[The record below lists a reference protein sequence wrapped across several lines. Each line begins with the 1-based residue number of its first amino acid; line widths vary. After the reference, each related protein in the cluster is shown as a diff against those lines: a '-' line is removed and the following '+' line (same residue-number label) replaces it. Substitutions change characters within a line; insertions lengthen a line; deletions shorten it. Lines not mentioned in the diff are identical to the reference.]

1 VHELGLGPGLQID
14 YAAWDGLVVV
24 STSVRAIDQV
34 VSRGRSLA
42 GEKAYR
48 TALDDR
54 PGKVSSVL
62 FSDFSQLLGL
72 GEQIGLTS
80 GTRVRELL
88 PDLTKVRA
96 IGLSSTSGESDTTT
110 ELRLE
115 IP

>member
-1 VHELGLGPGLQID
+1 MIGVRQLLHARDLIAGVIEELRELEQAKVHDASLIAQAVQQLRGSPL
-14 YAAWDGLVVV
+14 A
-24 STSVRAIDQV
+24 DQP
-34 VSRGRSLA
+34 A
-42 GEKAYR
+42 KA
-48 TALDDR
+48 
-54 PGKVSSVL
+54 SSVL
-62 FSDFSQLLGL
+62 FSEFSQLLGL